1 MVPGISSPLSE
12 NDCTKFFETLL
23 QVDLSWNWDSR
34 FRTTLAHIRT
44 EEQNTI
50 REILENHL
58 RTAWDSVTIATAPE
72 SVQLILISLGGIMS
86 GQLFYA
92 TGIPEDGILF
102 CAWWPWRNGQ
112 TFSIRIGTSPE
123 GSPLLDMLVSPEAR

>member
-34 FRTTLAHIRT
+34 FRTTLAHIRA

-86 GQLFYA
+86 G
-92 TGIPEDGILF
+92 
-102 CAWWPWRNGQ
+102 
-112 TFSIRIGTSPE
+112 
-123 GSPLLDMLVSPEAR
+123 